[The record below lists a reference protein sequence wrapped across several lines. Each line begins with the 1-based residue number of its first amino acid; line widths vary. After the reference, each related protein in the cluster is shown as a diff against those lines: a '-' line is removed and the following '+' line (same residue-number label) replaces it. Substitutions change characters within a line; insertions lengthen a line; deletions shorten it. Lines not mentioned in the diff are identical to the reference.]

1 MPTNQELEAVYLSKY
16 GQPAQTGWSPRRRHR
31 FCYYLPADIYEAVVT
46 RHVHPGCNWLDVGG
60 GHSIFP
66 DNPTLARELVAR
78 CSRVVAI
85 DPSDNV
91 HRNSFVHDRVQ
102 CRLEDYASHAQFDLA
117 TLRMVVEHV
126 DKPYEFTDALK
137 RLVRPGGRIVVF
149 TVNRWAPI
157 SIISHLMPYRLHHPI
172 KRIFWGSEEGDTFPV
187 RYLMNTRKSLRRV
200 FEGAEF
206 SEESFLHLDDL
217 STFGRFRWI
226 GYMELA
232 AWKAMNTLGFTYP
245 ENCLL
250 GVYRRNGAHFP
261 GTKED
266 RLA

>member
-1 MPTNQELEAVYLSKY
+1 MPTNQELEAVFRSKY
-16 GQPAQTGWSPRRRHR
+16 GQPAQTGWSPRRRHQFR
-31 FCYYLPADIYEAVVT
+31 YYLPADIYEAVVA
-46 RHVHPGCNWLDVGG
+46 RHVQPGCNWLDVGG

-66 DNPTLARELVAR
+66 DNPTLARELVTR

-91 HRNSFVHDRVQ
+91 HRNSFVHERVQ
-102 CRLEDYASHAQFDLA
+102 SRLEDYTSHTPFDLA

-126 DKPYEFTDALK
+126 DQPNDFTDALK

-157 SIISHLMPYRLHHPI
+157 SIISHVMPYRLHHPI
-172 KRIFWGSEEGDTFPV
+172 KRIFWGGEEKDTFPV
-187 RYLMNTRKSLRRV
+187 RYLMNTRKSLRLAFGR
-200 FEGAEF
+200 AEF
-206 SEESFLHLDDL
+206 SEESFYRLDDL

-226 GYMELA
+226 GYLELS
-232 AWKAMNTLGFTYP
+232 AWKAIHTLGLTYP

-250 GVYRRNGAHFP
+250 GVYRRDATP
-261 GTKED
+261 VSGTKD
-266 RLA
+266 HSL